1 MVSQLTSQTQNRIGI
16 ALGSG
21 SARGLAHIGVIREL
35 HSLGIEPTIVC
46 GTSIGA
52 LVGAVYVSGH
62 LDTFDSW
69 VRTLNTKDIIRYMD
83 IKLLVG
89 GGFAHGKQLIDLLKD
104 RFGDLL
110 IEDLPKPF
118 AAVATEL
125 NTGRE
130 IWVREGSLWE
140 AVRASISFP
149 GILTPV
155 KVQNRWLVDGGLV
168 NPVPV
173 SVCRA
178 MGSEAIIAVNLNGD
192 IVGRRSIK
200 DGEDG
205 PKEEKTSTEIR
216 LLDKLAASIKER
228 ATPVVSQFLKSSVDS
243 PGLFEV
249 IAGSIDIMQDRITRS
264 RLAGEPA
271 DLVLA
276 PRLGRIK
283 LLEFDR
289 AEEIIEEGRDCVRRM
304 LPAIQD
310 AISLGIH

>member
-1 MVSQLTSQTQNRIGI
+1 
-16 ALGSG
+16 
-21 SARGLAHIGVIREL
+21 
-35 HSLGIEPTIVC
+35 
-46 GTSIGA
+46 
-52 LVGAVYVSGH
+52 
-62 LDTFDSW
+62 
-69 VRTLNTKDIIRYMD
+69 MD

-104 RFGDLL
+104 RFGDSL

-125 NTGRE
+125 HTGRE
-130 IWVREGSLWE
+130 IWIREGSLWE

-216 LLDKLAASIKER
+216 LLNKLVASIKER
-228 ATPVVSQFLKSSVDS
+228 ATPVVSQLLKSSVDS

-276 PRLGRIK
+276 PRLGKIK

-289 AEEIIEEGRDCVRRM
+289 AEEVIEEGRDCVRRM
-304 LPAIQD
+304 LPVIQD
-310 AISLGIH
+310 ALSLGSH